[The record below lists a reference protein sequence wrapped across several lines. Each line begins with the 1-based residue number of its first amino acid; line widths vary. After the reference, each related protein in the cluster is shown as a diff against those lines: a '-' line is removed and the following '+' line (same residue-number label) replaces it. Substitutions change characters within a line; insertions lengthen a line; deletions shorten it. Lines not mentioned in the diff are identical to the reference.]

1 MGHVATVR
9 VEKQACSGS
18 APRMDRRQRRVF
30 FRGQGEAVLAL
41 RKMESKEEGVMDRER
56 WTETEKER
64 EKERERKKQGRNDNW
79 TERKALSDLH

>member
-30 FRGQGEAVLAL
+30 VREQGEAVLAL
-41 RKMESKEEGVMDRER
+41 KDGEQRGRTEGQRKMHRDRER
-56 WTETEKER
+56 ER
-64 EKERERKKQGRNDNW
+64 EEEAG
-79 TERKALSDLH
+79 EE

>member
-18 APRMDRRQRRVF
+18 APRMDRRQKRVF

-56 WTETEKER
+56 CTETER

-79 TERKALSDLH
+79 TERKALSYLH